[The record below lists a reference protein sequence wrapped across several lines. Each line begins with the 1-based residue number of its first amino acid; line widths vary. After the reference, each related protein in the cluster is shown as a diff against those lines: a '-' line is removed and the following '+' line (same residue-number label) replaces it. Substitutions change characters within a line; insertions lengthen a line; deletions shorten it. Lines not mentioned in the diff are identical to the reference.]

1 MNEIA
6 PVLDKLVNAG
16 IVFGAIVVGLFL
28 VVFTV
33 VITIILKNFN
43 DMRKDPMMRDIRR
56 RR

>member
-16 IVFGAIVVGLFL
+16 IVFGAIIVGLFL
-28 VVFTV
+28 VAFTV

-43 DMRKDPMMRDIRR
+43 DLRKDPVMRDIRR